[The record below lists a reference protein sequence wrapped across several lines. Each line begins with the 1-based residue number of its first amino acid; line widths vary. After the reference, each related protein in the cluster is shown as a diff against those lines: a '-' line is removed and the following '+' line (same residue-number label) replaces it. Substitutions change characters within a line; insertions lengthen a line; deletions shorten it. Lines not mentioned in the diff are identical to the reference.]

1 MDRPDF
7 FTPSIRSRVI
17 EFILKRKKLS
27 TDVQDDFSF
36 GIERALNEGIYTAAY
51 PLHDVSAT
59 VWKFN
64 NHSVIKTL
72 REISFDNLTVSNKPF
87 LSVVPFT
94 V

>member
-1 MDRPDF
+1 MIWFHEISENSRFDVDRPDF

-51 PLHDVSAT
+51 PLHDVSLIF
-59 VWKFN
+59 VN
-64 NHSVIKTL
+64 
-72 REISFDNLTVSNKPF
+72 EIS
-87 LSVVPFT
+87 
-94 V
+94 

>member
-51 PLHDVSAT
+51 PLHDVSVT
-59 VWKFN
+59 V
-64 NHSVIKTL
+64 
-72 REISFDNLTVSNKPF
+72 
-87 LSVVPFT
+87 
-94 V
+94 

>member
-51 PLHDVSAT
+51 PLHDVSVT
-59 VWKFN
+59 VWKFEN
-64 NHSVIKTL
+64 SSVIKIL
-72 REISFDNLTVSNKPF
+72 REISIYNF
-87 LSVVPFT
+87 
-94 V
+94 

>member
-51 PLHDVSAT
+51 PLHDVSVT
-59 VWKFN
+59 VWTFQQF
-64 NHSVIKTL
+64 SATQIL
-72 REISFDNLTVSNKPF
+72 REINFGE
-87 LSVVPFT
+87 
-94 V
+94 